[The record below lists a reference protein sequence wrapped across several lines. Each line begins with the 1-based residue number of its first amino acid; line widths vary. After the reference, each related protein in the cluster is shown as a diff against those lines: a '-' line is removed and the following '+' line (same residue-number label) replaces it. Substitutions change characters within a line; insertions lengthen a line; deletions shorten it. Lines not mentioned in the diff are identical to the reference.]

1 MLFRPGIPFDCRHCG
16 ASWGASFREGGG
28 VTTQVKLPRTTDEL
42 REWVSREFRLS
53 RYDRD
58 ELVRAVDS
66 VLEWQRDL
74 LESSKSDAIRALSQG
89 FAEKIQALHAQLNEK
104 DHRTSAIARYF
115 EDVVADLSDK
125 SQRDAKTRLYR
136 FDAFR
141 QRFETYLATE
151 QRVACIGV
159 GVVDINSFKIYND
172 TLGHAIGDR
181 IIERVACLLAEKV
194 RSEDLIASD
203 RAGASRDLHARLGG
217 DEFCFVITDLQRPDT
232 ACLIGNRYKRA
243 VEGYDWSREHEQLAE
258 RPVKVDV
265 GIVCLEL
272 GPVTG
277 RRGHAPELASALLDE
292 ADQLMY
298 GAKQV
303 SASSVFIRQMRVENG
318 QLVALTDQRPCGEVR
333 RIDAAAARIA

>member
-1 MLFRPGIPFDCRHCG
+1 MT
-16 ASWGASFREGGG
+16 A
-28 VTTQVKLPRTTDEL
+28 TQIKLPRTTDEL
-42 REWVSREFRLS
+42 REWVAREFHLS
-53 RYDRD
+53 RHDRD
-58 ELVRAVDS
+58 ELVRAMDS

-74 LESSKSDAIRALSQG
+74 LESSKADAIRALSEG
-89 FAEKIQALHAQLNEK
+89 FAEKIQTLHAQLSEK
-104 DHRTSAIARYF
+104 DHRVSAIARYF

-125 SQRDAKTRLYR
+125 SQRDPKTRLFR

-141 QRFETYLATE
+141 QRFEAYLATE
-151 QRVACIGV
+151 QRIQCIGV

-172 TLGHAIGDR
+172 TLGHAVGDR
-181 IIERVACLLAEKV
+181 IIERVAHLLAEKV

-217 DEFCFVITDLQRPDT
+217 DEFCFVITDLQRHDT

-272 GPVTG
+272 GSIED
-277 RRGHAPELASALLDE
+277 RRAHAPELANALLDQ

-303 SASSVFIRQMRVENG
+303 SASSVHVRSMRVENG
-318 QLVALTDQRPCGEVR
+318 QLIALIEERPCGQREQPAEDDDTPR
-333 RIDAAAARIA
+333 PLDAVRIA

>member
-1 MLFRPGIPFDCRHCG
+1 MT
-16 ASWGASFREGGG
+16 A
-28 VTTQVKLPRTTDEL
+28 TQIKLPRTTDEL
-42 REWVSREFRLS
+42 REWVAREFRMS
-53 RYDRD
+53 RDDRD
-58 ELVRAVDS
+58 ELVRGIDS
-66 VLEWQRDL
+66 VLRWQRDL
-74 LESSKSDAIRALSQG
+74 LENSKSDAIRAMSQG
-89 FAEKIQALHAQLNEK
+89 FAERLQTLHAELSEK
-104 DHRTSAIARYF
+104 DHRVSAISRYF

-125 SQRDAKTRLYR
+125 SQRDPKTRLYR

-141 QRFETYLATE
+141 QRFEAYLATE
-151 QRVACIGV
+151 QRVQCIGV

-172 TLGHAIGDR
+172 TLGHAVGDR
-181 IIERVACLLAEKV
+181 IIEQVACLLAEKV

-272 GPVTG
+272 GHIDQ
-277 RRGHAPELASALLDE
+277 RRGHGPELASALLDQ

-298 GAKQV
+298 SAKQV
-303 SASSVFIRQMRVENG
+303 SAPSVYIRSMRVEDG
-318 QLVALTDQRPCGEVR
+318 QLAAVTDERPCGELR
-333 RIDAAAARIA
+333 RIDEAAARIA

>member
-1 MLFRPGIPFDCRHCG
+1 MS
-16 ASWGASFREGGG
+16 A
-28 VTTQVKLPRTTDEL
+28 TQTKLPRTTDEL
-42 REWVSREFRLS
+42 REWITLQFRMS
-53 RYDRD
+53 RYDHNDLIRSV
-58 ELVRAVDS
+58 ES
-66 VLEWQRDL
+66 VLQWQRDL

-89 FAEKIQALHAQLNEK
+89 FTEKIQTLYAELSEK
-104 DHRTSAIARYF
+104 DHRVSKIARYF

-125 SQRDAKTRLYR
+125 SQRDPKTRLFR

-141 QRFETYLATE
+141 QRFEAYLATE
-151 QRVACIGV
+151 QRIKCIGV
-159 GVVDINSFKIYND
+159 GVVDINSFKVYND
-172 TLGHAIGDR
+172 TLGHAVGDR
-181 IIERVACLLAEKV
+181 IIERVACLLSEKV

-217 DEFCFVITDLQRPDT
+217 DEFCFVITDLHRHDT

-243 VEGYDWSREHEQLAE
+243 VEAYDWSREHEQLAE

-272 GPVTG
+272 GAIEH
-277 RRGHAPELASALLDE
+277 RRAHAPELANQLLDH

-303 SASSVFIRQMRVENG
+303 SAASVFVRSMRIENG
-318 QLVALTDQRPCGEVR
+318 QLAAIAEQRPCRENLAP
-333 RIDAAAARIA
+333 AAPHVTPAHFNTARIA